1 LYLYEI
7 KIQIDINQN
16 GVEKYA
22 GKSQFLQKYI
32 IIIIIIIIILKWN
45 WTGPDPTQLCELGL
59 YWPSYKAGLSP
70 AAWSGLMFQPKTNK
84 SAHSNQPKYN

>member
-70 AAWSGLMFQPKTNK
+70 AAWAGLMFQPDRTKGLVI
-84 SAHSNQPKYN
+84 AR